1 MVNRVLAVGMA
12 AILGLAI
19 LPIDVSAKGFG
30 GHGFHGARHFSP
42 AFVFGP
48 FGGFVATD
56 QIMSGAPVVNVSAP
70 QPVGPLVSPTFV
82 LQCHHTEE
90 IKMVPSE
97 EGGTREIKISRC

>member
-12 AILGLAI
+12 AVLGLAT

-30 GHGFHGARHFSP
+30 GHGFHGARHHTP
-42 AFVFGP
+42 AFAYSP
-48 FGGFVATD
+48 YGGFVGTD
-56 QIMSGAPVVNVSAP
+56 QGMGGAPVVNVSAP

-82 LQCHHTEE
+82 LQCHHSVETVT
-90 IKMVPSE
+90 VPSE